1 MTIKANT
8 LFHFTPRED
17 FLFDILE
24 NGFWPRYCRED
35 IGWAKNKNFE
45 FCAYPMVCFCDIP
58 LSKIS
63 EHTEFYGEFGI
74 GMTKEWAIKHEL
86 SPIWYVLDKTDLLKK
101 FKIILKYIK
110 SLEKKDGFSEIV
122 ENIKDP
128 IYDIFYDLLKYIK
141 PVSGKMEVKGKKIEK
156 KFDEESEWRYVP
168 NNENIRKLIL
178 DYSSVEIDEENK
190 KTKTFASEIDEEN
203 KKTKTFASLMFE
215 PKDIKYIFVP
225 KDSDIPEIAKKIQ
238 AVYLKKYDYN
248 EVYLLISK
256 IISLETIYKDL

>member
-8 LFHFTPRED
+8 LFHFTPKED

-35 IGWAKNKNFE
+35 ISWAKSKALE
-45 FCAYPMVCFCDIP
+45 FCAYPLVCFCDIP

-63 EHTEFYGEFGI
+63 DHTEFYGEFGI

-101 FKIILKYIK
+101 FRIILKDIE
-110 SLEKKDGFSEIV
+110 SLGKKEESSEII
-122 ENIKDP
+122 ENIGNS
-128 IYDIFYDLLKYIK
+128 IYNIFYDLLKYIK
-141 PVSGKMEVKGKKIEK
+141 PVSGKMEVKEKEIEK
-156 KFDEESEWRYVP
+156 KFYEESEWRYVP

-190 KTKTFASEIDEEN
+190 KTKE
-203 KKTKTFASLMFE
+203 FASLMFE

-225 KDSDIPEIAKKIQ
+225 KDSDIPEIARKIQ